1 MESAQPRQRLMP
13 KWLSPMF
20 FVFLLYAVFFLPFW
34 KPLLL
39 GFLFAC
45 ALAPVVRFLRSRF
58 NSGRKATSLYLITGL
73 IGLLLVAIAFGGIR
87 IYGIIYEQLKNPDAL
102 TSQLDQA
109 SSVRVQLVEWLKKLP
124 FVSDSQIN
132 QQLDSALT
140 SIGSRA
146 RELAAAG
153 AAAFVVKTPQ
163 ILMNLLIFITA
174 MGVFS
179 VWGGTKWTFLAKFL
193 GRENP
198 ADCDDF
204 IRFEK
209 ICSISIGSIF
219 LTGLLQAAI
228 VAIGCAFTGYPVF
241 LSFLIAFILSLIPVV
256 GAASVPV
263 FLAIL
268 SYATGE
274 TSGAIIMA
282 VTALIAGSSDNV
294 IRAYLFSR
302 AANTNPIV
310 SLFALLG
317 GISLF
322 GFTGLFLAPVVEQL
336 VMSYL
341 QRHES
346 VKEKEVKQTSPKNV
360 SLKPTLQT

>member
-1 MESAQPRQRLMP
+1 MEAAQPRQKLMP
-13 KWLSPMF
+13 RWLSPMF

-45 ALAPVVRFLRSRF
+45 ALGPVVRFLRSRF

-73 IGLLLVAIAFGGIR
+73 IALFLIALAFGGIR
-87 IYGIIYEQLKNPDAL
+87 IYSIIYEQFKNPEAV

-109 SSVRVQLVEWLKKLP
+109 SSVRVQVVEWLKKLP
-124 FVSDSQIN
+124 FVTDSQID
-132 QQLDSALT
+132 QQLDAAL
-140 SIGSRA
+140 SNIGTKA

-153 AAAFVVKTPQ
+153 ATAFVVKTPQ
-163 ILMNLLIFITA
+163 ILANLLIFLTA

-179 VWGGTKWTFLAKFL
+179 VWGNNKWTFLGKFL

-198 ADCDDF
+198 ADCEDF
-204 IRFEK
+204 MRFER

-219 LTGLLQAAI
+219 LTGLIQAGIVGIGSAI
-228 VAIGCAFTGYPVF
+228 AGYPFF
-241 LSFLIAFILSLIPVV
+241 LSFLIAFILSLIPVI

-268 SYATGE
+268 SYATGSV
-274 TSGAIIMA
+274 SGAIIMA
-282 VTALIAGSSDNV
+282 ITAIIAGSSDNI

-310 SLFALLG
+310 SLLALLG

-322 GFTGLFLAPVVEQL
+322 GFVGLFMAPVVEQL

-341 QRHES
+341 QRQES
-346 VKEKEVKQTSPKNV
+346 EKEQEIKQSAPRNATLNPS
-360 SLKPTLQT
+360 LQT

>member
-1 MESAQPRQRLMP
+1 METAQPRQGLMP

-20 FVFLLYAVFFLPFW
+20 FFFLLYAVFFLPFW

-45 ALAPVVRFLRSRF
+45 ALAPVVQFLRSHL
-58 NSGRKATSLYLITGL
+58 NTGRKATSLYLIIGL
-73 IGLLLVAIAFGGIR
+73 ISLLLVALSFGGIR
-87 IYGIIYEQLKNPDAL
+87 IYSILYEQFQNPEAL
-102 TSQLDQA
+102 TSQMDQA
-109 SSVRVQLVEWLKKLP
+109 GSVRVQVVQWLKKLP
-124 FVSDSQIN
+124 FVTDSKID
-132 QQLDSALT
+132 QQLDTVLT
-140 SIGSRA
+140 SVGAKA

-153 AAAFVVKTPQ
+153 ATAFVVKTPQ
-163 ILMNLLIFITA
+163 IIINLLIFITA

-179 VWGGTKWTFLAKFL
+179 VWGGTKWTFLAKFM

-198 ADCDDF
+198 ADCEDF
-204 IRFEK
+204 LRFER

-219 LTGLLQAAI
+219 LTGLLQALI
-228 VAIGCAFTGYPVF
+228 VAIGSAIAGYPVF
-241 LSFLIAFILSLIPVV
+241 LTFLIAFILSLIPVV
-256 GAASVPV
+256 GAAAVPV

-268 SYATGE
+268 SYATGSP
-274 TSGAIIMA
+274 SGAIIMA
-282 VTALIAGSSDNV
+282 VTALIAGSSDNI

-317 GISLF
+317 GITLF
-322 GFTGLFLAPVVEQL
+322 GFIGLFLAPVVEQL

-341 QRHES
+341 QRHQS
-346 VKEKEVKQTSPKNV
+346 HKEKELKETTPKA
-360 SLKPTLQT
+360 SALKPSLQT